1 MLSQRE
7 GSIAI
12 DISTVT
18 PQLKLI
24 NLKPPLTGYDE
35 FFAVFLFQSEK
46 TALIDVGP
54 RVAEPNLFSAL
65 AELNISPEKIDY
77 IVLSHIHIDHSGAL
91 GAALKKMAN
100 ASIIVHERGIDHL
113 VDPTLLWEASVKTM
127 GDTAIKY
134 GEPEPV
140 PRDRLTAAT
149 DGMKV
154 DLGQGTVLE
163 IYLTPGHAL
172 HHISL
177 YDRTNGLLIA
187 GEAAGTCS
195 NGFIRPSTPPP
206 FKLEIAL
213 ASIDKLLALNP
224 QKICY
229 GHFGCYDQAVER
241 LQAYRQKLLD
251 WHDTV
256 RSTVKA
262 GGNAEDILTLL
273 RQKDPDLYYL
283 AGLDN
288 DTYTKECSALIRSIK
303 GIMGAASKAN

>member
-1 MLSQRE
+1 M
-7 GSIAI
+7 
-12 DISTVT
+12 
-18 PQLKLI
+18 
-24 NLKPPLTGYDE
+24 
-35 FFAVFLFQSEK
+35 
-46 TALIDVGP
+46 
-54 RVAEPNLFSAL
+54 AL

-77 IVLSHIHIDHSGAL
+77 IVLTHIHIDHAGGL
-91 GAALKKMAN
+91 GAALKQMVN
-100 ASIIVHERGIDHL
+100 ASVIVHESGINHL
-113 VDPTLLWEASVKTM
+113 VDPAMLWEASVKTM

-172 HHISL
+172 HHMSI
-177 YDRTNGLLIA
+177 YDRASEVLIA

-213 ASIDKLLALNP
+213 ASIDKLLALKP
-224 QKICY
+224 QKMCY
-229 GHFGCYDQAVER
+229 GHFGCYDHAVER
-241 LQAYRQKLLD
+241 LQSMKQKLLD
-251 WHDTV
+251 WYDIV
-256 RSTVKA
+256 RSAVKA

-273 RQKDPDLYYL
+273 KEKDLDLYYL

-303 GIMGAASKAN
+303 GIMGAVSKSN

>member
-1 MLSQRE
+1 M
-7 GSIAI
+7 
-12 DISTVT
+12 
-18 PQLKLI
+18 
-24 NLKPPLTGYDE
+24 
-35 FFAVFLFQSEK
+35 
-46 TALIDVGP
+46 
-54 RVAEPNLFSAL
+54 AL

-77 IVLSHIHIDHSGAL
+77 IVLTHIHIDHAGGL
-91 GAALKKMAN
+91 GAVLKQMVN
-100 ASIIVHERGIDHL
+100 ASVIVHERGIDHL
-113 VDPTLLWEASVKTM
+113 VDPTMLWEASVKTM

-172 HHISL
+172 HHMSI
-177 YDRTNGLLIA
+177 YDRANKLLIA

-213 ASIDKLLALNP
+213 ASIDKLLALKP
-224 QKICY
+224 QKMCY
-229 GHFGCYDQAVER
+229 GHFGCYDHAVER
-241 LQAYRQKLLD
+241 LQSMRQKLLD
-251 WHDTV
+251 WYDIA